1 MVHNEVD
8 FDNHKVELCSSKV
21 DFDNLIDF
29 HNFNNKCNKFI
40 T

>member
-21 DFDNLIDF
+21 DFDNLT
-29 HNFNNKCNKFI
+29 FI
-40 T
+40 ISTISVINS